1 MHYTNTDNPI
11 DFPKSPKCYQLIG
24 VPAAGKSTWI
34 WNQNWLVGME
44 YVSTDHHVEV
54 YAKEQ
59 GKTYSEVFKDYMP
72 TAVDLMAAEVVE
84 ARTAGRDIVWD
95 QTSTTVKSRA
105 RKFNMLPDYWHIA
118 VVFRTPKLDVLKE
131 RLASR
136 PGKEIPWEVVQGM
149 IDNWEEPTNEEGFK
163 EIWYV

>member
-1 MHYTNTDNPI
+1 MD
-11 DFPKSPKCYQLIG
+11 
-24 VPAAGKSTWI
+24 
-34 WNQNWLVGME
+34 

-59 GKTYSEVFKDYMP
+59 GKTYSEVFTDYMP
-72 TAVDLMAAEVVE
+72 RAVELMAAEVVE
-84 ARTAGRDIVWD
+84 ARTAGRDIIWD
-95 QTSTTVKSRA
+95 QTSTTLASRA

-118 VVFRTPKLDVLKE
+118 VVFRTPKQEELAR

-136 PGKEIPWEVVQGM
+136 PGKVIPINIVNSM
-149 IDNWEEPTNEEGFK
+149 CKNWEEPTLEEGFR

>member
-1 MHYTNTDNPI
+1 M
-11 DFPKSPKCYQLIG
+11 PKCYQLIG
-24 VPAAGKSTWI
+24 VPSAGKSTWTKSQEWI
-34 WNQNWLVGME
+34 LGME

-54 YAKEQ
+54 YAEQQ

-72 TAVDLMAAEVVE
+72 TAVDLMAKEVIE
-84 ARTAGRDIVWD
+84 ARTAGRDIIWD

-105 RKFNMLPDYWHIA
+105 RKFNMLPDYEHIA
-118 VVFRTPKLDVLKE
+118 VVFRTPKIEVLKE

-136 PGKEIPWEVVQGM
+136 ETSGKIVPWEVVQGM
-149 IDNWEEPTNEEGFK
+149 IDAWEEPTNEEGFK